1 MKKGCPRQQI
11 FTPKKIERRGAVSKS
26 LFNDGAVGKIGA
38 GKVAWQKECYDR
50 YMEMPK
56 KFETL
61 SGFAVKPLYTPEDV
75 ASMDYLRDLGFPGLE
90 PYIRGVHPTMYRG
103 RTWTHRQLAGFGPPE
118 ETNKRYKFLLKQG
131 ATGIN
136 GVFDYPTLRGYDSD
150 DPDAEADVGR
160 GGVSIDSIQ
169 DMSILFDGIPVEEVS
184 VSLVTCQP
192 ICNISVQSMYF
203 ANALNRGVS
212 LERVAGTSQNDF
224 LMETAVTIA
233 PGVLPPAA
241 SFKLSC
247 DAIEFCSKFAPRW
260 NPVSFAGYN
269 YREAGCTAPQ
279 EVAFVIANAIACA
292 EEMLRRGLEFD
303 SFAPR
308 LSFFLSA
315 HNDFFEEIAKYRA
328 ARRVY
333 SKIIQK
339 RFGPKD
345 SKSRMFRFHV
355 QTAGVALTAQQPFN
369 NIARAA
375 YHAMAAVLGG
385 AQSVHVDAYDEA
397 LCVPTE
403 LSSLTALRTQQILQS
418 ETGVTNTVDPLGGSY
433 FLESLTNAMEA
444 EIDRILE
451 AIDSMGGV
459 VKAAE
464 KGWIHEEISA
474 AAYQYQLEVESGG
487 MPIVGVNCHQM
498 EDEKLPIKL
507 FNIPETVGIQKKKL
521 RQLRK
526 RRKAGD
532 VKKALDSVSRCCERN
547 ENLMALLVDAV
558 KVCATEGEI
567 SKAMKRVYGVWDP
580 PLF

>member
-1 MKKGCPRQQI
+1 M
-11 FTPKKIERRGAVSKS
+11 SKS

-50 YMEMPK
+50 YREMPK

-169 DMSILFDGIPVEEVS
+169 DMSILFDGIPVDEVS

-355 QTAGVALTAQQPFN
+355 QTAGVALTAQQPLN

-498 EDEKLPIKL
+498 EDEKLPIEL
-507 FNIPETVGIQKKKL
+507 FSIPETVGIQKKKL

>member
-1 MKKGCPRQQI
+1 MANTFRSDSISMISEKKAAW
-11 FTPKKIERRGAVSKS
+11 RR
-26 LFNDGAVGKIGA
+26 
-38 GKVAWQKECYDR
+38 ECYGKHKELR
-50 YMEMPK
+50 K
-56 KFETL
+56 GFKTL
-61 SGFAVKPLYTPEDV
+61 SGIPVEALYTPEDLS
-75 ASMDYLRDLGFPGLE
+75 SMDYLSDLGFPGVE
-90 PYIRGVHPTMYRG
+90 PFIRGVQPTMYRG

-160 GGVSIDSIQ
+160 GGVSIDSIK
-169 DMSILFDGIPVEEVS
+169 DMNILFEGIPIEEVS
-184 VSLVTCQP
+184 VSLVTCNP
-192 ICNISVQSMYF
+192 ICNVSVQSMYF
-203 ANALNRGVS
+203 ANALNRGIP
-212 LERVAGTSQNDF
+212 LNKLAGTSQNDF
-224 LMETAVTIA
+224 LMETSVTIA

-279 EVAFVIANAIACA
+279 EIAFVIANAIACA
-292 EEMLRRGLEFD
+292 QEMIRRGLDFD

-333 SKIIQK
+333 SKTIQK
-339 RFGPKD
+339 HFKSKD
-345 SKSRMFRFHV
+345 PRSRMFRFHV
-355 QTAGVALTAQQPFN
+355 QTAGVALTAQQPLN
-369 NIARAA
+369 NVTRAA
-375 YHAMAAVLGG
+375 YHALAAVLGG

-418 ETGVTNTVDPLGGSY
+418 ETGVTNTIDPLGGSY
-433 FLESLTNAMEA
+433 FLESLTNTMEQ

-451 AIDSMGGV
+451 TIDGMGGV

-474 AAYQYQLEVESGG
+474 AAYKYQWAIESGE
-487 MPIVGVNCHQM
+487 MPIVGINCHQI
-498 EDEKLPIKL
+498 DNEKLPIEL
-507 FNIPETVGIQKKKL
+507 FSIPETLGIQRKKL
-521 RQLRK
+521 RQIRK
-526 RRKAGD
+526 QRKDAE
-532 VKKALDSVSRCCERN
+532 VKKALDTVSRCCERN
-547 ENLMALLVDAV
+547 ENLMELLVDSV
-558 KVCATEGEI
+558 KVFVTEGEI